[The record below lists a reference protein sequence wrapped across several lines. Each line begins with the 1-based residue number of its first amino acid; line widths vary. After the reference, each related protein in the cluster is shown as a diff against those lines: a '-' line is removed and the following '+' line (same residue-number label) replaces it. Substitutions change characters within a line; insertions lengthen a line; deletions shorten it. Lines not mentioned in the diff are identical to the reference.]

1 MQDSTLLEGYKVSP
15 ACSSLSSVK
24 VKTLEGRKQV
34 ASNKDCG
41 ICVYLLMSKRII
53 WRAAEEAC
61 SRKWEF
67 RNGQE
72 EMNDRKAD
80 GRTFRILTS
89 RTFMQ
94 RYEAERHIHFFPHRE

>member
-1 MQDSTLLEGYKVSP
+1 
-15 ACSSLSSVK
+15 VK

-94 RYEAERHIHFFPHRE
+94 RYEAERHSFLSSQRIKSLSTRKTDQLIMLK